1 MKKILIALLLAG
13 SCIVSAQDKKE
24 IEELAWPAN
33 DPYAAINKIPEKWKN
48 ESAVVIVRN
57 EYYSFSAPAL
67 VTIRKRVMLLDQ
79 AAVKQYSEFSV
90 SERVKFRVQIFFG
103 THEKKV
109 TDIIGIKVVKPDGTE
124 KIVDVAKE
132 SVKTDDKV
140 KIAVPNLEVG
150 DIIDFYYNT
159 TLEMDTKQEDILA
172 DEYPTMNLKIALK
185 ADNRY
190 AVNLNSFNGAPAIK
204 EINSKGETTY
214 ELTAADIEKAS
225 YSRWYYPM
233 AEMPAYKFH
242 VKLRESGNQ
251 AKFTRAFVPEKK
263 GTINK
268 VITKEDVLKY
278 YDNKLWAFGNV
289 GEVKKY
295 IKEKGITTDEEK
307 VIEAYYYCRHQYYTR
322 YIEAILAEDAK
333 IFNAAE
339 LYGYPIVLDTD
350 KRFVQHFM
358 AFLKEN
364 KIKYDV
370 IVATPREN
378 GPIKDMLTQPNIV
391 LTIKVLTK
399 EPIYLQFFE
408 SYNTPGTI
416 DYRIEGT
423 DAYALKVPNFAKGT
437 AIENTTL
444 PKSNYKDNTIVQK
457 ANITLNDD
465 FTSLLVDRQ
474 SSVFGQFKA
483 DEQKDKLYFIDY
495 ADEDNKKYETKSLQE
510 MIGNKKKREQY
521 VSEFSAIK
529 SKIVDKQKKD
539 FEESTEA
546 EYGFDID
553 DHTYKFTNLGR
564 YDRLQP
570 FEYSEKFTVKNE
582 LIKSAGQNYV
592 IEIGKLIG
600 QQLKLDDKENER
612 KENIY
617 SVFPRSYQEEI
628 NFEIPAG
635 YSVSGIEKLN
645 KKLENAT
652 GGFSSTAVVEGNVL
666 KIKTYKYYVNH
677 FEPNANWKDMVEF
690 LNTAYQF
697 TQEKILL
704 KKS

>member
-1 MKKILIALLLAG
+1 MKKILIALFFAG
-13 SCIVSAQDKKE
+13 SCLVWAQNKKE
-24 IEELAWPAN
+24 VEELAWPKN
-33 DPYAAINKIPEKWKN
+33 DPYSSIKQIPEKWKN
-48 ESAVVIVRN
+48 ESAVIIVRN
-57 EYYSFSAPAL
+57 EYYSFSTAL
-67 VTIRKRVMLLDQ
+67 ITIRKRVMLLDQ

-90 SERVKFRVQIFFG
+90 SERIKYVVPIFFG

-159 TLEMDTKQEDILA
+159 ALDIDTKQEDILA
-172 DEYPTMNLKIALK
+172 DEYPTMNLKIVLK

-190 AVNLNSFNGAPAIK
+190 AVNLNSFNGAPPVK
-204 EINSKGETTY
+204 EVKSDGETSY
-214 ELTAADIEKAS
+214 EITATDIEKAV
-225 YSRWYYPM
+225 YSRWYYPL

-242 VKLRESGNQ
+242 VKLRESGN
-251 AKFTRAFVPEKK
+251 AVKSTKAFVPKK

-268 VITKEDVLKY
+268 VITKEDILKY
-278 YDNKLWAFGNV
+278 YDDKLWAFGNV

-307 VIEAYYYCRHQYYTR
+307 VTEAYYYCRHRYFTR
-322 YIEAILAEDAK
+322 YIEPILAQDAK

-339 LYGYPIVLDTD
+339 LYGYPIILDTD
-350 KRFVQHFM
+350 KKFVQHFM

-364 KIKYDV
+364 KIKYDI

-378 GPIKDMLTQPNIV
+378 GHIKDILTQPNIV

-408 SYNTPGTI
+408 SYNTAGTI

-444 PKSNYKDNTIVQK
+444 PKSNYKENIIIQK
-457 ANITLNDD
+457 ADVSLNDD
-465 FTSLLVDRQ
+465 FTSFAVKRQ

-483 DEQKDKLYFIDY
+483 GEQKDKLYFIDY
-495 ADEDNKKYETKSLQE
+495 DEEDNKKYGTKSLKE
-510 MIGNKKKREQY
+510 MIGNQRKREQY
-521 VSEFSAIK
+521 VNEFSAIK
-529 SKIVDKQKKD
+529 SKILDRQKKE
-539 FEESTEA
+539 FKESTEN
-546 EYGFDID
+546 EYGFAID
-553 DHTYKFTNLGR
+553 DHTFEFTNLGR
-564 YDRLQP
+564 YNRLQP

-592 IEIGKLIG
+592 VEIGKMIG
-600 QQLKLDDKENER
+600 QQLKLDEKENAR
-612 KENIY
+612 KENVY
-617 SVFPRSYQEEI
+617 SVFPRSYQEEV

-635 YSVSGIEKLN
+635 YTVSGIEKLN
-645 KKLENAT
+645 KKVENAT
-652 GGFSSTAVVEGNVL
+652 GGFTSTAVVEGNIL

-677 FEPNANWKDMVEF
+677 FEPNTNWKDMVAF
-690 LNTAYQF
+690 LDVAYQF